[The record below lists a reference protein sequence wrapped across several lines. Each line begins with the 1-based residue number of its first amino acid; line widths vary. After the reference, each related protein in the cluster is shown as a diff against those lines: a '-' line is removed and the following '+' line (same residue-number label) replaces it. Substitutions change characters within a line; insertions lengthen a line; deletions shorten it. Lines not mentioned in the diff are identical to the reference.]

1 MRLVRRKEP
10 MSEQIRMPKHIA
22 FIMDGNGRWAKKRL
36 LPRKAG
42 HKQGVEA
49 MRRVVDWCDAHAI
62 ECVTF
67 YAFSTENWQRPQEE
81 IDALFE
87 LIDKFA
93 DREMQNYVS
102 RGFRIRILGDLTQ
115 LPPHTREVLA
125 KIIEQARTNTGLCVN
140 IAINYGARQEIV
152 QAVNRIL
159 RSGLR
164 EIDAQ
169 MLSDCLYTGGQPD
182 PDVIVRTGGEK
193 RLSNFL
199 LWQSAYSELVYLD
212 TYWPDMDDA
221 AMERIVADYSSRD
234 RRYGKIK
241 RGE

>member
-1 MRLVRRKEP
+1 

-93 DREMQNYVS
+93 DR
-102 RGFRIRILGDLTQ
+102 
-115 LPPHTREVLA
+115 
-125 KIIEQARTNTGLCVN
+125 
-140 IAINYGARQEIV
+140 
-152 QAVNRIL
+152 
-159 RSGLR
+159 
-164 EIDAQ
+164 
-169 MLSDCLYTGGQPD
+169 
-182 PDVIVRTGGEK
+182 
-193 RLSNFL
+193 
-199 LWQSAYSELVYLD
+199 
-212 TYWPDMDDA
+212 
-221 AMERIVADYSSRD
+221 
-234 RRYGKIK
+234 
-241 RGE
+241 